1 MEKLVTDSPLAVARQ
16 ALLDGLGGVPVVTLV
31 PASRPSK
38 FVLVQQLG
46 GTRRNVVTDSVL
58 IAVQAWT
65 DSQYESERLNRECL
79 GILEAAGRAEGIRKF
94 VAHSVPGWFPDPDTS
109 TPRFQFSGEL
119 RIIAKS
125 K

>member
-1 MEKLVTDSPLAVARQ
+1 MEKLGTDSPLAVARQ

-31 PASRPSK
+31 PASRPAK

-58 IAVQAWT
+58 IAVQAWAL
-65 DSQYESERLNRECL
+65 SQYEAERLNRESL
-79 GILEAAGRAEGIRKF
+79 GVLEAAGKAEGIRKF
-94 VAHSVPGWFPDPDTS
+94 VPYSVPGWMPDPDTN

-119 RIIAKS
+119 RIIAK